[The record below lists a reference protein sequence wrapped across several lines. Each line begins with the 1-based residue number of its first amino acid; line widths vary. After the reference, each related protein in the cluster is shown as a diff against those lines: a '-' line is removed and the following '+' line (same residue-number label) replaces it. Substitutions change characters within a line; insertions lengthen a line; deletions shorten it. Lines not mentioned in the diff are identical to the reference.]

1 MNDNIN
7 DISRYN
13 DIINLPHHV
22 SKHSPRMSIQNR
34 AAQFSPF
41 AALTGYDDAI
51 DETARLTDERKD
63 LDESERARLDEKLRS
78 ILNQTDSEQEI
89 TFTYF
94 QQDEK
99 KSGGEYVSISGIVK
113 KIDYYQRAVILRDG
127 TRIEIED
134 IIDIIF

>member
-1 MNDNIN
+1 
-7 DISRYN
+7 
-13 DIINLPHHV
+13 
-22 SKHSPRMSIQNR
+22 MSIQNR